1 MNKLKT
7 NYKNDKYTG
16 KRLYQVTNV
25 SANTINLDDITQ
37 YAEEGDIFSADD
49 FNDTNKAINDLS
61 EALDLKTTELNKS
74 IAIIKTELDKSI
86 ENVSKECNA
95 SIARQARYIEINLPL
110 SGWSANAPYVQTV
123 SVSGISSSDR
133 PVPGLIY
140 PDGLTE
146 VLQAQIDKSAGMITK
161 IETLNGSVRVTCQ
174 FKKPIATLKIGLK
187 GV

>member
-37 YAEEGDIFSADD
+37 YAEEGDIFSAND

-61 EALDLKTTELNKS
+61 DALDLKTTELNKS
-74 IAIIKTELDKSI
+74 IANVKTELDGSI
-86 ENVSKECNA
+86 ENVRTECNT
-95 SIARQARYIEINLPL
+95 SITRQSQYIEVNLPL
-110 SGWSANAPYVQTV
+110 SGWSGSVPYIQTV
-123 SVSGISSSDR
+123 SVSTMLSTDR
-133 PVPGLIY
+133 PVPGIVY
-140 PDGLTE
+140 PSNLTE
-146 VLQAQIDKSAGMITK
+146 VLQSQIDKSAGMITK

-174 FKKPIATLKIGLK
+174 FKKPITDLKLGLK